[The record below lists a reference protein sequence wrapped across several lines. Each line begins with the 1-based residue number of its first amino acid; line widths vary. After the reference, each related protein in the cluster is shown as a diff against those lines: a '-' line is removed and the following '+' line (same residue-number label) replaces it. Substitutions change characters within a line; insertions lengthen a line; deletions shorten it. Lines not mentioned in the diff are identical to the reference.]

1 MQLCRNE
8 TRHNIRDIS
17 LQYTPQCHYPTLRVH
32 CHCSPRVVVTHQGVQ
47 SCHADEVDV
56 VTDDHQVSH
65 VVRSVDRPGGI
76 SQYQGVDPEELEDA
90 NREGDLGRKRKH
102 SV

>member
-1 MQLCRNE
+1 M
-8 TRHNIRDIS
+8 
-17 LQYTPQCHYPTLRVH
+17 
-32 CHCSPRVVVTHQGVQ
+32 
-47 SCHADEVDV
+47 
-56 VTDDHQVSH
+56 VTDDHQVAH

-76 SQYQGVDPEELEDA
+76 GQYQGVDPEELEDA